1 MIKKITIVG
10 NSVALR
16 KRPPV
21 SLPFNHTYG
30 ELLEKRLNSS
40 YQESFI
46 INNLGKQRNHLRTI
60 LGNLDTFVQTFPE
73 YFILNIGI
81 VEATTRDIPMWI
93 SDIKD
98 LQEKQ
103 FKPFSQIVNFLHL
116 HLVKPHRSTFVK
128 LRGKRGWYS
137 SKAFEKY
144 YDLLIS
150 RLKKETNAT
159 IVLLPIN
166 GPSKR
171 LEALAP
177 GTSRNIE
184 KFNAI
189 INSLGA
195 RHHISVVNTEALDE
209 KKHFPD
215 GVHYSRDGHMEVAK
229 QLFDIISPDTHE

>member
-21 SLPFNHTYG
+21 SPPFNLTYG
-30 ELLEKRLNSS
+30 ELLEKRLNNSS
-40 YQESFI
+40 QELYI
-46 INNLGKQRNHLRTI
+46 TNNLGKQRNHLRTI
-60 LGNLDTFVQTFPE
+60 LGSLDAYVQTFPE

-81 VEATTRDIPMWI
+81 VEATTRDIPIWI

-103 FKPFSQIVNFLHL
+103 FNPFSQFVNFLHL

-128 LRGKRGWYS
+128 LRGKTSWYS
-137 SKAFEKY
+137 SREFEKF

-150 RLKKETNAT
+150 RLQKETNAT
-159 IVLLPIN
+159 IILLPIN
-166 GPSKR
+166 GPSRR
-171 LEALAP
+171 LESLAP
-177 GTSRNIE
+177 GTSQNIE

-189 INSLGA
+189 ISSLGA
-195 RHHISVVNTEALDE
+195 RHNLTVVNTKGLDE
-209 KKHFPD
+209 NIHFPD
-215 GVHYSRDGHMEVAK
+215 GVHYSQNGHQKIAE
-229 QLFDIISPDTHE
+229 QLYDIISTGPYE